1 MQFSFFQL
9 QNIKILMHGSKKND
23 IQLQREDCKFLI
35 GTSVKESSLYL
46 SLKISLNME
55 INHHKQQLLRF
66 LYHQNSKPRIKRTC
80 SSTNYSWTTFK
91 FLIET
96 ETAMNETKPVKTKK
110 NVWISFW
117 IKINSILWNLQ
128 TIRNLNQDVE
138 HIFLN
143 FIMLQ

>member
-1 MQFSFFQL
+1 MQFSFLRL
-9 QNIKILMHGSKKND
+9 QNIKIVMHGSNKNG
-23 IQLQREDCKFLI
+23 IQFQHEDCKFLI

-55 INHHKQQLLRF
+55 VNHHKQQSLRF
-66 LYHQNSKPRIKRTC
+66 LYHQNSKTRIKGTC
-80 SSTNYSWTTFK
+80 SSTNYPWTTFQ

-128 TIRNLNQDVE
+128 NIWGLNQDIE
-138 HIFLN
+138 DIFLN
-143 FIMLQ
+143 FIMLH